1 MTEFTLTPTNIE
13 FIADIYRN
21 PLTNRWVLPTL
32 TFQQPSQYY
41 TEGIGYRSG
50 YYTEGIGYRSGYYP
64 RADPLNDDPRYRKHV
79 VDHIYTRLSEKWL
92 FKHPIYN
99 SLLKY
104 FTVERNGEEI
114 KVKPVS
120 NIEQAKSSNV
130 SKADRR
136 YVLRYIDR
144 VFVTHKFVRR
154 VLKEY
159 VGTTH
164 IKWYDLYHNTNTLKD
179 LFAHKLKKLIISTI
193 YDLES

>member
-1 MTEFTLTPTNIE
+1 MQPINSLFFTYITMTEFTLTPTNIE

-21 PLTNRWVLPTL
+21 PLTNRWMLPTL

-41 TEGIGYRSG
+41 
-50 YYTEGIGYRSGYYP
+50 P
-64 RADPLNDDPRYRKHV
+64 QADPLNDDPRYRKHV

-104 FTVERNGEEI
+104 FTVERSGEEI

-120 NIEQAKSSNV
+120 TIEQAKSSNV

-144 VFVTHKFVRR
+144 VFVTRRFVRR
-154 VLKEY
+154 ILKEY

-193 YDLES
+193 YDLDK